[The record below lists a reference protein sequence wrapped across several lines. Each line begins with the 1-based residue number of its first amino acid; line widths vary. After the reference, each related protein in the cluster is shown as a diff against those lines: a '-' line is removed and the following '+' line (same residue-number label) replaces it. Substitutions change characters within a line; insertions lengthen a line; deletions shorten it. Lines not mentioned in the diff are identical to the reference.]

1 MKIIVAIDGSKY
13 TKKAVAYLS
22 ANREMLGEDQ
32 EVQLINVQT
41 QLPAHVTRFLD
52 AETVRSY
59 YDSEARKALAPA
71 EKLFK
76 QQGIHFTS
84 KIVTG
89 HAAEEIVSYAKK
101 QKARL
106 IVMGTHGHGA
116 LGRALMGSVAQKV
129 VADSD
134 LPVLLIQ

>member
-1 MKIIVAIDGSKY
+1 MKIIVAVDGSKY

-32 EVQLINVQT
+32 AVQLLNVQMP
-41 QLPAHVTRFLD
+41 LPAHISRFLG
-52 AETVRSY
+52 AETVRAY
-59 YDSEARKALAPA
+59 HDSEAAKALAPA

-76 QQGIHFTS
+76 QQGISFTS
-84 KIVTG
+84 KVVTG
-89 HAAEEIVSYAKK
+89 HPAEEIVNYAKK

-116 LGRALMGSVAQKV
+116 LGRVLMGSVAQKV